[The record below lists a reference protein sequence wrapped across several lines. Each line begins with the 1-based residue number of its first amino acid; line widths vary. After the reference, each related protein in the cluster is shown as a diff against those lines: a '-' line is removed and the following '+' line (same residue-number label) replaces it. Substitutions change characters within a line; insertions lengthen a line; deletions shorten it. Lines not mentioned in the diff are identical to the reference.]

1 MEVNMT
7 TTSALGIDI
16 AKANFDVALRVE
28 RRHYQATFKNN
39 VDGFGKLLRWLKK
52 SRAIQLHAC
61 MEATGRYGE
70 ALALFLYEQGHKVS
84 VVNPA
89 RIKKYADSQL
99 RRNKTDA
106 QDAAIILDFCLTQHP
121 PQWKPPSPQQRTLQ
135 ELVRYHDSLKKMRQ
149 QEKNRLSS
157 GLQVLAVISQ
167 IQQHLAYLEEQ
178 LAILEAQIQGHIEQ
192 FPELKRDQDL
202 LISIPGI
209 GKLTAAR
216 LLAEISDIRSFS
228 NAKQLAAYAGLT
240 PSHHIS
246 GSSIRKRPRMS
257 KVGNSN
263 LRRYLYMPALA
274 AICHNPVIAAFR
286 ERLLARGKEKMVVVG
301 AATRK
306 LLHIVYGV
314 LKSGRPFDPNHAVQ
328 SQNVS

>member
-1 MEVNMT
+1 MT
-7 TTSALGIDI
+7 ITSALGIDI
-16 AKANFDVALRVE
+16 AKATFDVALRVE
-28 RRHYQATFKNN
+28 RRDYQATFKNN
-39 VDGFGKLLRWLKK
+39 VGGFGKLLRWLRR
-52 SRAIQLHAC
+52 SRASRPHAC

-70 ALALFLYEQGHKVS
+70 ALALFLYEHGYRVS

-106 QDAAIILDFCLTQHP
+106 QDAAVILDFCLTQHP
-121 PQWKPPSPQQRTLQ
+121 PQWKPPSPQQRKLQ
-135 ELVRYHDSLKKMRQ
+135 ELVRYHDALKKMQRQ
-149 QEKNRLSS
+149 EQNRLSS
-157 GLQVLAVISQ
+157 GLQVSAVICQ
-167 IQQHLAYLEEQ
+167 IQQHLASLEEQ
-178 LAILEAQIQGHIEQ
+178 LALLEAQIHSHIEQ
-192 FPELKRDQDL
+192 FSDLKRDRDL

-209 GKLTAAR
+209 AKLTAAR

-240 PSHHIS
+240 PSHHES
-246 GSSIRKRPRMS
+246 GSSIRRRPRMS

-274 AICHNPVIAAFR
+274 AMCHNPVIAALR

-301 AATRK
+301 AAMRK

-314 LKSGRPFDPNHAVQ
+314 LKSGRPFDANLAVQ
-328 SQNVS
+328 TQNAS